1 MNYEII
7 RTGSKGNCVIING
20 YIAVDMGIPFKEIEP
35 RLSDLRLVLLTHV
48 HG

>member
-7 RTGSKGNCVIING
+7 RTGSDGNCVILNG
-20 YIAVDMGIPFKEIEP
+20 FIAVDMGISFKEIEP
-35 RLSDLRLVLLTHV
+35 KLKAMKLVLLTHV